1 MYDPKQMIHASCKI
15 FKIHSFLKFLFQSI
29 NLNPSTLEQIHL
41 MQVYENFGL
50 NMPFFFSFIVRKR
63 AVPYDISWNGHL
75 DQNGGR
81 MSSRMPNRMRSS
93 SRYSKT
99 DIPEEDDDYYDED
112 DDDEDYE
119 YADNR

>member
-1 MYDPKQMIHASCKI
+1 
-15 FKIHSFLKFLFQSI
+15 
-29 NLNPSTLEQIHL
+29 

>member
-1 MYDPKQMIHASCKI
+1 MYTQGQKNQVLTWIGY
-15 FKIHSFLKFLFQSI
+15 LKSKYVG
-29 NLNPSTLEQIHL
+29 TKQIHL
-41 MQVYENFGL
+41 VQVQENFAL
-50 NMPFFFSFIVRKR
+50 KCLFSLVVRKR